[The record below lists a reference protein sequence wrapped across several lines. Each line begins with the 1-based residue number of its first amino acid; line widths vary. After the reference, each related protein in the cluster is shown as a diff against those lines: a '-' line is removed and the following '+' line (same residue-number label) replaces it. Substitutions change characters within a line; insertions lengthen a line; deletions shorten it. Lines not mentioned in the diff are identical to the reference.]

1 MSLKGTKTEKNI
13 LTAFAGESQARNRYD
28 MAAKRAKKEGLEQ
41 ISAIFAETASQE
53 QQHAKRLFNLLEG
66 GEVEIQA
73 GFPAGVIGTTLENL
87 KDAAAGEHHET
98 TTMYPEFAEIA
109 EQEGFKKVAAQFR
122 AIAVAEKRHEDRFL
136 KLAKNIEDGVVFK
149 SGNKVRWICRKCG
162 YVHEANA
169 APKMCAACGHPQAY
183 FELDA
188 LNY

>member
-28 MAAKRAKKEGLEQ
+28 MYAKKAKKDGLEQ
-41 ISAIFAETASQE
+41 ISAIFTETALQE
-53 QQHAKRLFNLLEG
+53 QQHAKQLFKLLEG
-66 GEVEIQA
+66 GDVEIQA
-73 GFPAGVIGTTLENL
+73 AFPAGVVGTTLENL
-87 KDAAAGEHHET
+87 KASAEGEHHET
-98 TTMYPEFAEIA
+98 TSMYPEFAQIA
-109 EQEGFKKVAAQFR
+109 DEEGFKKVAAQFR
-122 AIAVAEKRHEDRFL
+122 AIAVAEKRHEERYL

-162 YVHEANA
+162 YVHEAEV
-169 APKMCAACGHPQAY
+169 APKVCAACGHPQAY